1 MVVKVKSKTQA
12 LDQIMKYTK
21 HTYCR
26 FFKEKKLVINTYV
39 YDKNDSSFSKEL
51 LPMTIYQREI
61 ERKREITYSYFLV
74 MKTNEPSVFICA
86 AFHIYIKG
94 RSKTIPRY
102 VFTASRN
109 ILIFQINIR
118 ITL

>member
-1 MVVKVKSKTQA
+1 M
-12 LDQIMKYTK
+12 I
-21 HTYCR
+21 
-26 FFKEKKLVINTYV
+26 
-39 YDKNDSSFSKEL
+39 
-51 LPMTIYQREI
+51 IYQRRDREK
-61 ERKREITYSYFLV
+61 EREITYSYFPV

-118 ITL
+118 IMLKQLSIVTLVSLRQVYKHVWVHFNFLNLWVEG